1 MSNENIEI
9 KKNLNLTIIQENKI
23 KVEGLIADLKINNK
37 RIELIYFEDFNL
49 ESKESAIVEFEYENF
64 IFNIKVDIIKEENKV
79 FLEFNKLNEKKINE
93 DREFKVNEYGIFK
106 NKNNEIK
113 INLIKITKNKVFFNV
128 LKKDKNFIF
137 DSLDTNCSI
146 DLILNKENINLKINP
161 KIENISENEDILIY
175 SKININIESKENK
188 KIFEDYLEKNNEIQ
202 NQRERKILI
211 DNLIKE
217 IL

>member
-202 NQRERKILI
+202 NQREKKILI